1 MKVNINI
8 IQSIQLST
16 SNKDFIYFDI
26 DNSNNKLTA
35 FKLSNDCLRYRNN
48 FQYWKVLNIF
58 KKEIN
63 KPLTIKLQ

>member
-8 IQSIQLST
+8 SQSIQLSS

-26 DNSNNKLTA
+26 DTSSNKLSA
-35 FKLSNDCLRYRNN
+35 FKLSDDCLRYRNR
-48 FQYWKVLNIF
+48 FQHWRVLNIF

-63 KPLTIKLQ
+63 KPLTIKL